1 MSSGAA
7 YPERARAPRAL
18 AVAGSI
24 LLGAGAVS
32 VVSGVLLRDSLPRW
46 RLLIGLAALLGVLAL
61 GCLAIALMLALVDR
75 FDRRRAGP
83 RPAAG
88 GVADGEPPPEEWL
101 DPLRAGGGLARG
113 PRPVI
118 AGRDTPNGTRPPI
131 WEPAGPPP
139 GAAYPAQ
146 PYPGPPGGP
155 HPATANGLTHP
166 ASAPPGPAALGTPP
180 HGLGTPVA
188 PPPGQPGGSARR
200 WPRTASLEAG

>member
-61 GCLAIALMLALVDR
+61 GCLAIALTLALVDR

-83 RPAAG
+83 RPAASG
-88 GVADGEPPPEEWL
+88 AADGEPPPEEWL
-101 DPLRAGGGLARG
+101 DPFRAGGGQSG
-113 PRPVI
+113 P
-118 AGRDTPNGTRPPI
+118 
-131 WEPAGPPP
+131 
-139 GAAYPAQ
+139 
-146 PYPGPPGGP
+146 
-155 HPATANGLTHP
+155 
-166 ASAPPGPAALGTPP
+166 
-180 HGLGTPVA
+180 
-188 PPPGQPGGSARR
+188 
-200 WPRTASLEAG
+200 